1 MNKSIRKTFI
11 FALLLILALLINLTR
26 VQAFSDDEYAHNA
39 LNRRGFLE
47 MKSQP
52 RGQISAGGQVL
63 AQSVQDSEGFYQRSY
78 PNPVTAYGPV
88 IGYLSDIYG
97 ASGLEAS
104 KNEILNGSD
113 PSLFASRWLDQLTGK
128 EQTGAS
134 IKLTLQPEVQRAA
147 YEGLTKNGYS
157 GAVVAIRPKTGEVLA
172 MASTPSYDPAG
183 IVGPDAD
190 SVWQQLNSDPDS
202 PMLNHAT
209 QETLPPGSTFKVITT
224 AAALQKGYNLNSPV
238 TGAREITLPNTNTTL
253 ENYGGQSCGGAQTTL
268 QQAFAKSC
276 NTAFVEMGIDVGD
289 KALTDAA
296 TKFGVGEKYDLGLP
310 VASGSL
316 GDLSDPAARGQSS
329 IGQRDVSMSVLQN
342 AVVAATVAN
351 GGKRME
357 PHLVSEIQGAD
368 LKTIRKINAK
378 EMNQAVDKDT
388 AAALTELMRGSEK
401 MTVGYR
407 GDDIAS
413 KTGTAEHG
421 EDSRNS
427 NPHAWYIAFGPSKDA
442 DVAVAVVVKNGG
454 DRGQAATG
462 GSVAAP
468 IGRAVIDAALR
479 SAR

>member
-1 MNKSIRKTFI
+1 MNKSIRYTAI
-11 FALLLILALLINLTR
+11 FALLLTLALLVNLTV
-26 VQAFSDDEYAHNA
+26 VQGFSQDKYAHNA
-39 LNRRGFLE
+39 LNRRAFLE

-63 AQSVQDSEGFYQRSY
+63 AQSVQDADGFYQRTY
-78 PNPVTAYGPV
+78 PTDTASYGPV
-88 IGYLSDIYG
+88 IGYLSDVYG

-104 KNEILNGSD
+104 QNSILNGSD
-113 PSLFASRWLDQLTGK
+113 PSLFASRWIDQLMGK
-128 EQTGAS
+128 EQSGAS
-134 IKLTLQPEVQRAA
+134 IKLTLQPEVQQVA
-147 YEGLTKNGYS
+147 YNGLAKNGYS
-157 GAVVAIRPKTGEVLA
+157 GAVVAIRPKTGEILA
-172 MASTPSYDPAG
+172 MASTPSYDPAA
-183 IVGPDAD
+183 IVGENAD
-190 SVWQQLNSDPDS
+190 SVWKQLNSDPES

-224 AAALQKGYNLNSPV
+224 AAGLENGYTPDSSV
-238 TGAREITLPNTNTTL
+238 TGKNEITLPGTNTTL
-253 ENYGGQSCGGAQTTL
+253 ENYGGQSCGGASTTL
-268 QQAFAKSC
+268 RQAFAKSC
-276 NTAFVEMGIDVGD
+276 NTAFVEMGIKVGD
-289 KALTDAA
+289 KALTEAA
-296 TKFGVGEKYDLGLP
+296 KNFGVGENYDLGLP
-310 VASGSL
+310 TSPGAL
-316 GDLSDPAARGQSS
+316 GDLSDAAARGQSS
-329 IGQRDVSMSVLQN
+329 IGQRDISMSVLQN

-357 PHLVSEIQGAD
+357 PHLVSEVQGAD
-368 LKTIRKINAK
+368 LKTIKKINPK
-378 EMNQAVDKDT
+378 EMNEACDKDT
-388 AAALTELMRGSEK
+388 ATKLTELMRGSEK
-401 MTVGYR
+401 LTAGYR